1 MTTPNAAEEFMH
13 SLDQHPEIEQE
24 LRRRLLTQ
32 ELLDLPNTVGTL
44 ATVISEMR
52 DIFDHRLTSLESQ
65 QSENTEQ
72 LNSIQQTLNTLD
84 GRVANTTGS
93 DYERRATR
101 RVPSLLSRYLRLS
114 RIQALHSPLQ
124 ETAPFLV
131 EMINNALTA
140 HDITDSEKE
149 PPIQSLIEFR
159 NFLPCSSDAAVPQL
173 MPLGQADRQKWFCPI
188 TKPSLAAARPVDPG
202 SNGLRR
208 SRANPVLAGAAHRA
222 HGLGGRAAVLH
233 RDRFH
238 VG

>member
-1 MTTPNAAEEFMH
+1 MKQPMTTPNAAEEFMR

-32 ELLDLPNTVGTL
+32 ELLDLPNTVGKL
-44 ATVISEMR
+44 ATAISEMR
-52 DIFDHRLTSLESQ
+52 EIFDRRLTSLESQ

-72 LNSIQQTLNTLD
+72 LTSIQQTLNTLD
-84 GRVANTTGS
+84 GRVANVTGS

-140 HDITDSEKE
+140 QHITDHEADDLEQADIIVSANNADGDRTYLVAEASVTTDDTD
-149 PPIQSLIEFR
+149 IDRAHRRAGILQSFAGRRVI
-159 NFLPCSSDAAVPQL
+159 PAAIGATASDAN
-173 MPLGQADRQKWFCPI
+173 RQ
-188 TKPSLAAARPVDPG
+188 RPTD
-202 SNGLRR
+202 
-208 SRANPVLAGAAHRA
+208 ANVHILTLQP
-222 HGLGGRAAVLH
+222 
-233 RDRFH
+233 
-238 VG
+238 